1 MKFSQSFTRTLKE
14 APADETAVNAQL
26 LIRGGFIS
34 KVMAGVY
41 EYMPFGW
48 RVLEKINNIIREEMN
63 SVGGQELYMS
73 VFQNKETWQATGRW
87 ESAKEVMYQFK
98 DSNGKEYGLS
108 FTHEEPLTAVARR
121 FINSY
126 KDLPKAVYQI
136 QTKFRNEARAKSG
149 LLRGREFLMK
159 DLYSFHTTQEDLDS
173 YYEKV
178 ADAYTRIFERVGVK
192 AIRTFA
198 SGGLFSKFS
207 DEFQVV
213 AEIGEDVIYVNEKE
227 NRAVNKEINT
237 DEVLQG
243 LGWDKKSLVEK
254 PAIEVG
260 NIFKLGTKFSEP
272 LGLTYTD
279 AEGVS
284 RPVVM
289 ASYGI
294 GPGRVMGT
302 VVEVSHDGQGMI
314 WPEAIAP
321 FKVHLISL
329 NKNTE
334 AEEIYNNLQSS
345 SIEVIYDDR
354 EDKSAGEKFAD
365 ADLIGCPWRLV
376 VSGRMEADEV
386 EIKKRSEKESR
397 IIKISELLDIL
408 K

>member
-1 MKFSQSFTRTLKE
+1 MKLSQSFTKTLKN
-14 APADETAVNAQL
+14 APAEEVAVNAQL
-26 LIRGGFIS
+26 LIRAGFIT

-41 EYMPFGW
+41 EFMPLGL
-48 RVLEKINNIIREEMN
+48 RVLNKINTIIREEMN
-63 SVGGQELYMS
+63 AVGGQELSMS
-73 VFQNKETWQATGRW
+73 VFQDKETWAATGRW

-98 DSNGKEYGLS
+98 DAGGKEYGLG
-108 FTHEEPLTAVARR
+108 FTHEEPLAATARH
-121 FINSY
+121 FIHSY

-159 DLYSFHTTQEDLDS
+159 DLYSFHISQEDLDP

-178 ADAYTRIFERVGVK
+178 AGAYSRIFERSGLNAV
-192 AIRTFA
+192 RTFA

-213 AEIGEDVIYVNEKE
+213 ADIGEDVIYVNEKE
-227 NRAVNKEINT
+227 GKAVNKEILN
-237 DEVLQG
+237 DETLST
-243 LGWDKKSLVEK
+243 LGWDKDDLVEK

-279 AEGVS
+279 AEGKKV
-284 RPVVM
+284 PVVM

-302 VVEVSHDGQGMI
+302 VVEVSHDDKGII

-321 FKVHLISL
+321 FKVHLISID
-329 NKNTE
+329 KKAE
-334 AEEIYNNLQSS
+334 ADQVYEQLQTSGV
-345 SIEVIYDDR
+345 EVLYDDR
-354 EDKSAGEKFAD
+354 EDKGPGEKFAD
-365 ADLIGCPWRLV
+365 ADLIGIPWRLV
-376 VSGRMEADEV
+376 VSGRMGNDEV
-386 EIKKRSEKESR
+386 EIKKRSEKEPR
-397 IIKISELLDIL
+397 IIKISELESVLR
-408 K
+408 